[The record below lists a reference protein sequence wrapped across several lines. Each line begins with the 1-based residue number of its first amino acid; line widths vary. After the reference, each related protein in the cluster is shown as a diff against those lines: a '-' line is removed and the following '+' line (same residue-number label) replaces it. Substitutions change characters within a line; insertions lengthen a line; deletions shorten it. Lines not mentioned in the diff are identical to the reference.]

1 MRSLLFV
8 AVVAS
13 LVGCIDPVDPRWT
26 LDHDHV
32 IAARATPP
40 RIRSGEA
47 TNLDALVAHA
57 DGPVT
62 VENPMTA
69 DLANP
74 PPEMARSLVQTDD
87 GIWRLTAPDAETLAG
102 ARPALGL
109 PEDAPVP
116 VDVMMTFPNVNPSV
130 KDRAALPPFRVKK
143 TVWLGEP
150 SDNPVMPP
158 VVVGDA
164 PALADAEIVV
174 PVGNDTYL
182 TVDVP
187 DGIRVSWLTNV
198 GELFQDDVARAFV
211 RVLPDDKKAGQLV
224 VVLRD
229 NDGGVAWQIFSMRA
243 E

>member
-1 MRSLLFV
+1 MRSLVLLPF
-8 AVVAS
+8 ALS

-40 RIRSGEA
+40 RIRAGDA

-74 PPEMARSLVQTDD
+74 PPEMARSLVHED
-87 GIWRLTAPDAETLAG
+87 GVWRLHAPDAETLAG

-109 PEDAPVP
+109 PEDAPIP
-116 VDVMMTFPNVNPSV
+116 VDVVMTFPNVNPTVAS
-130 KDRAALPPFRVKK
+130 RAAQPPFRVKK

-150 SDNPVMPP
+150 SVNPVMPP
-158 VVVGDA
+158 VLVGEV
-164 PALADAEIVV
+164 PAVDEVVV
-174 PVGNDTYL
+174 PLGVDTYL
-182 TVDVP
+182 SVDVP
-187 DGIRVSWLTNV
+187 DGIRISWLTNV

-211 RVLPDDKKAGQLV
+211 RVLPDDAKTGQLV

-229 NDGGVAWQIFSMRA
+229 NDGGVTWQVFAMRA